1 MDYRLACDENIVENS
16 LVMRDIWQTGDK
28 EVIANPKPMNSFSV
42 TRLLNRAWQT
52 QKIRP
57 NLQ

>member
-1 MDYRLACDENIVENS
+1 MDYRLACDENIAENS

-42 TRLLNRAWQT
+42 THLLNR
-52 QKIRP
+52 K
-57 NLQ
+57 